1 MSHRRAGLVA
11 GLLGLAAAGCA
22 GRRPAGA
29 DAVATGSSAQPPVLD
44 AALGEVA
51 WPDEQRISGRIAAAI
66 RSGLE
71 QHYPPGTEVRRD
83 AHPKAHGCVR
93 AVFRVE
99 DALQPELAHGVFVP
113 GRSYDA
119 WVRFSNGNPLPD
131 RADAKGDAR
140 GMALKLLGVPGD
152 KLLER
157 ERDADTQDFV
167 LINHPVFFVDDPL
180 RYLRLFERGAS
191 RNPVVKLAA
200 PLALRPREMA
210 LAARIASSKIANPLE
225 VRYWSTVPYRLGP
238 PGEGLAVKYS
248 VRPSSPGRSV
258 IPRKPDR
265 DFLRHAMA
273 DTLAFREARFDV
285 LVQPRRDPSMSVEDS
300 RTEWSEAEAPF
311 VKVAT
316 LTVAAQVFDTPEQR
330 RFCEDLSFNPWHA
343 LPEHRPLGIVNRVRR
358 VVYEAISA
366 FRHERNGRP
375 RVEPGPGTVV
385 QRDQAS
391 PSPAPSP

>member
-1 MSHRRAGLVA
+1 MSNRRAGLVA
-11 GLLGLAAAGCA
+11 GLIGLAAFGCA
-22 GRRPAGA
+22 RHRAAGA
-29 DAVATGSSAQPPVLD
+29 DAAAALASEDGPVLD
-44 AALGEVA
+44 AAVGEVA
-51 WPDEQRISGRIAAAI
+51 WPDEQRISEQIAVAI
-66 RSGLE
+66 RTGLE
-71 QHYPPGTEVRRD
+71 QLYPPGTEVRRD

-93 AVFRVE
+93 AAFRVE
-99 DALQPELAHGVFVP
+99 DTLAPELAHGVFVP

-119 WVRFSNGNPLPD
+119 WIRFSNGNPLPD

-140 GMALKLLGVPGD
+140 GMAVKLLGVPGD

-167 LINHPVFFVDDPL
+167 LINHPVFFVDDPQ

-191 RNPVVKLAA
+191 RNPLVKVTA

-210 LAARIASSKIANPLE
+210 LAAKIASSRIANPLE

-238 PGEGLAVKYS
+238 PGQGVAVKYS
-248 VRPSSPGRSV
+248 IRPCSPPASV
-258 IPRKPDR
+258 IPNRPDR

-273 DTLAFREARFDV
+273 DTLATRDACFDF
-285 LVQPRRDPSMSVEDS
+285 LVQPRRDASMSVEDS

-316 LTVAAQVFDTPEQR
+316 ITVPAQIFDTPER
-330 RFCEDLSFNPWHA
+330 HRFCEDLSFTPWHA

-358 VVYEAISA
+358 VVYEEASA
-366 FRHERNGRP
+366 FRHDRNGRP
-375 RVEPGPGTVV
+375 RVEPGPVV

-391 PSPAPSP
+391 PSPPPTP